1 MPPSLFKKSALT
13 SSGWS
18 DRYPEVNTKPFRL
31 EAFFSKDTQVNTMDM
46 KETLQGLGWKLQ
58 NSVTSQKKS
67 PDLWATDVCTCVHVL
82 RYKSN
87 HSFSFPSRKLW
98 IFWKFSSCWPRASS
112 KMPMGDLFS
121 PAPSILFSSLFFMLR
136 RRNEACAHITEK
148 ADGKVTVNILNV
160 WQKQTYKLQVTL

>member
-67 PDLWATDVCTCVHVL
+67 PDLWATDVCTCVCMCCVTSPITPSVFLPESSGSFESSPLADPEHPARCPWATSSVRLL
-82 RYKSN
+82 RSC
-87 HSFSFPSRKLW
+87 SPVC
-98 IFWKFSSCWPRASS
+98 SSCCGGEM
-112 KMPMGDLFS
+112 KH
-121 PAPSILFSSLFFMLR
+121 
-136 RRNEACAHITEK
+136 AHISLK
-148 ADGKVTVNILNV
+148 
-160 WQKQTYKLQVTL
+160 KQMAKWLSTS